1 MVIVVLKISLWKT
14 FMLNLP
20 HNLFSA
26 EQTRE
31 IDRIVTEQHNVSTA
45 KLMSRAGI
53 AALTTIKNN
62 WPQAER
68 ILVLCGTGNN
78 GGDGF
83 ELAHQA
89 IADGYRVAVIQVG
102 NDPLGNETT
111 AARDAFLETGNKIQ
125 RFDGKLPSTDVL
137 VDALIGTGLNR
148 EISGELK
155 TVIETINQVKRT
167 PILSL
172 DIPSGL
178 HADTGSAQGIAVK
191 ATTTLSFIGLNKG
204 LFLGEGPNFSGSICF
219 DSLQVPAA
227 ILKEFTPI
235 ARRVS
240 LENDA
245 DLLAPRERTGH
256 KGLYGHLLII
266 GGDHGMPGAARVAAE
281 AGARVGAGLT
291 SIATR
296 SEHGPL
302 LNLTRPELMCYG
314 VTDKKDLAPLIDRA
328 NSLTVGPGL
337 GQGEWGQNLFQAAID
352 SNLPMVVDADALN
365 MLSKNP
371 LHYDNW
377 VLTPHPGEAARL
389 LGCSSAEIQKDRFKA
404 AQELQKRYGG
414 IIVLK
419 GSGTLISNGEV
430 PMRLSTW
437 GNPGMGSG
445 GMGDVLAGVI
455 GGLLAQG
462 FPLMDAACVGVTLHG
477 MAGDKAA
484 EQDGE
489 RGMLAMDLIPHLRHL
504 ANLIY

>member
-1 MVIVVLKISLWKT
+1 
-14 FMLNLP
+14 MLNLP
-20 HNLFSA
+20 HDLFSA
-26 EQTRE
+26 DQISE
-31 IDRIVTEQHNVSTA
+31 IDRLVIEQHNVSTET
-45 KLMSRAGI
+45 LMSRAGK
-53 AALTTIKNN
+53 AALSTIKSY
-62 WPQAER
+62 WLQAER
-68 ILVLCGTGNN
+68 VLILCGTGKN
-78 GGDGF
+78 GGDGY
-83 ELAHQA
+83 ELAVQA
-89 IADGYRVAVIQVG
+89 INDGYRVAVIQVG
-102 NDPLGNETT
+102 DDPLGPETT
-111 AARDAFLETGNKIQ
+111 AARDAYLATGSEIQ
-125 RFDGKLPSTDVL
+125 SFDGTLPSTDVV
-137 VDALIGTGLNR
+137 VDALLGTGLNR
-148 EISGELK
+148 EVTGDFK
-155 TVIETINQVKRT
+155 TIIEEINKITRT
-167 PILSL
+167 PVLSI

-178 HADTGSAQGIAVK
+178 HADTGNPQNIAVK
-191 ATTTLSFIGLNKG
+191 ATNTLNFIGLNKG
-204 LFLGEGPNFSGSICF
+204 LFLGEGPNHSGVICF
-219 DSLQVPAA
+219 DSLQVPTA
-227 ILKEFTPI
+227 ILKEFTPV

-245 DLLAPRERTGH
+245 AQLLAPRQRTGH

-296 SEHGPL
+296 ADHGHT
-302 LNLTRPELMCYG
+302 LNLSRPELMCYG
-314 VTDKKDLAPLIDRA
+314 VDDIKDLAPLIKRA
-328 NSLTVGPGL
+328 NALTVGPGL
-337 GQGEWGQNLFQAAID
+337 GQTEWGEGLFQAAID
-352 SNLPMVVDADALN
+352 ANLPMVVDADALN

-371 LHYDNW
+371 QHHDNW

-389 LGCSSAEIQKDRFKA
+389 LGCSSADIEADRFKA

-419 GSGTLISNGEV
+419 GSCSLINNGEV
-430 PMRLSTW
+430 PTRLSAW
-437 GNPGMGSG
+437 GNPGMASG

>member
-1 MVIVVLKISLWKT
+1 
-14 FMLNLP
+14 MLNVP
-20 HNLFSA
+20 HDLYTA

-31 IDRIVTEQHNVSTA
+31 LDRIVIEQHNISTA
-45 KLMSRAGI
+45 KLMARAGG
-53 AALTTIKNN
+53 AALSTIKNH

-68 ILVLCGTGNN
+68 LLIVCGTGNN

-83 ELAHQA
+83 ELARQA
-89 IADGYRVAVIQVG
+89 LDDGYRVVVYQVG
-102 NDPLGNETT
+102 NDPMSNET
-111 AARDAFLETGNKIQ
+111 AAAKDAFLATGTEVHP
-125 RFDGKLPSTDVL
+125 FEGKLPSTDVI
-137 VDALIGTGLNR
+137 VDALLGTGVNR
-148 EISGELK
+148 ELVGDYRLAVEEMNKNHRI
-155 TVIETINQVKRT
+155 

-178 HADTGSAQGIAVK
+178 HANKGIAMGVAVK
-191 ATTTLSFIGLNKG
+191 ATLCLSFMGLNKG
-204 LFLGEGPNFSGSICF
+204 LFNGDGRNYTGTICF
-219 DSLQVPAA
+219 DSLQIPSA
-227 ILKEFTPI
+227 LYKELTPI

-240 LENDA
+240 LEADA
-245 DLLAPRERTGH
+245 ELLAPRDRTGH

-266 GGDHGMPGAARVAAE
+266 GGDYGMPGAARVAAE

-296 SEHGPL
+296 SEHGPV
-302 LNLTRPELMCYG
+302 LNLARPELMCYG
-314 VTDKKDLAPLIDRA
+314 VETADDLAPLIERA

-337 GQGEWGQNLFQAAID
+337 GQGDWGEMLFQQAIA

-365 MLSKNP
+365 LISKNP
-371 LHYDNW
+371 QRHDNW
-377 VLTPHPGEAARL
+377 ILTPHPGEAARL
-389 LGCSSAEIQKDRFKA
+389 LGCTSAEIQADRFDA
-404 AQELQKRYGG
+404 VRELQSRYGG
-414 IIVLK
+414 VAVLK
-419 GSGTLISNGEV
+419 GSGTLIKHDD
-430 PMRLSTW
+430 PLIRLSTW

-484 EQDGE
+484 EKDGE
-489 RGMLAMDLIPHLRHL
+489 RGMLAMDLVPHLRHL